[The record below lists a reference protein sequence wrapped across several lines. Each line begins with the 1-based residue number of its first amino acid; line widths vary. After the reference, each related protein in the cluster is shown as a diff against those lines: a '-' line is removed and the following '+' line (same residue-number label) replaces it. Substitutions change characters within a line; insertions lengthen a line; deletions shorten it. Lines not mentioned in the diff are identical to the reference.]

1 MYGQISGTLVQ
12 NGATQG
18 TGTAADRSSIIY
30 TLPYVQGPVCMSEMG
45 PDVQLPEKRLNCH
58 LFPLPTLL
66 LLFFYYCQSATTT
79 GLQPSLAADRPEV
92 AIAGSSLCDFFL
104 DEGGLLP
111 EWDKD
116 SKHSKRKYSKRYLK
130 TITIHSSDLR
140 PHGFNVPLW
149 YEDVGFHHCCPHCF
163 SHLSLPPSD
172 QPPCLQSSVQL
183 WCALPHRCRAS
194 RNLFCLLQLW

>member
-18 TGTAADRSSIIY
+18 TGTAADRSIIY
-30 TLPYVQGPVCMSEMG
+30 TLLYIQGPVCMSEMG

-58 LFPLPTLL
+58 LFAIPTLL
-66 LLFFYYCQSATTT
+66 LPFLFHYCQSATTT
-79 GLQPSLAADRPEV
+79 SLQPSLAADRPDV
-92 AIAGSSLCDFFL
+92 AIAGSGLCDFFL
-104 DEGGLLP
+104 DEDGLLP

-149 YEDVGFHHCCPHCF
+149 YEDVEFHHCCPHCF

-194 RNLFCLLQLW
+194 RNPFCLLQLW

>member
-1 MYGQISGTLVQ
+1 MQ

-18 TGTAADRSSIIY
+18 TGTAADLSIIIY
-30 TLPYVQGPVCMSEMG
+30 TLLYVQGPVCMSEMG
-45 PDVQLPEKRLNCH
+45 PDVQLPEKRLNRH
-58 LFPLPTLL
+58 LFAIPTLL

-116 SKHSKRKYSKRYLK
+116 SKHSRESIQKGISKL
-130 TITIHSSDLR
+130 
-140 PHGFNVPLW
+140 
-149 YEDVGFHHCCPHCF
+149 
-163 SHLSLPPSD
+163 
-172 QPPCLQSSVQL
+172 
-183 WCALPHRCRAS
+183 
-194 RNLFCLLQLW
+194 